1 MLPWEGGRW
10 RQESWEIWSTACYMQ
25 QGDLWRTGRKWMA
38 STHDYPPASTSHMY
52 TPPHTHR
59 IYRQTI
65 GGVRL
70 AFTSYCDF
78 RDNRP
83 QPLFSK
89 SINWE
94 SFLMREIPRTLGRR
108 CRLHFVGF
116 LAPSA
121 SPIQWNTR
129 FYSLQLC
136 HWLFL
141 LLPSPSP
148 GRESRPLLT
157 WLRFIS
163 TKGWLLTKACYK
175 ENHEIVFMMKDLPK
189 GCCLFLKCC

>member
-1 MLPWEGGRW
+1 MDDGDKNPGKFEVQPAICSRETCGEPGGNGW
-10 RQESWEIWSTACYMQ
+10 PAPMIILQ
-25 QGDLWRTGRKWMA
+25 
-38 STHDYPPASTSHMY
+38 PPHPTCI
-52 TPPHTHR
+52 PPTHTHR